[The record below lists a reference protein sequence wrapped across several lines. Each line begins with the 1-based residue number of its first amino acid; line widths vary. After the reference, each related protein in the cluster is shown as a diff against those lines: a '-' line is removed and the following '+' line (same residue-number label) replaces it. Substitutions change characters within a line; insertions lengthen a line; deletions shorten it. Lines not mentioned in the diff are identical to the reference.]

1 MLATTTMTARTD
13 FGSWLAAHGRSEK
26 TLLAYGQDV
35 RHFER
40 WFEQQ
45 NREAFQVELLNSF
58 DLQAYRT
65 WCLTVEQ
72 CSPATWNRRRIALRM
87 LAAWGREAGSVAFDP
102 MANVDGAEAEELAPR
117 WLDAAEFGRL
127 MRTMEGAV
135 NSANTELRKRRA
147 VRDGAMVALMAFAGL
162 RVAEVASLGRGD
174 VELSERKGRVVVRL
188 GKGQKY
194 REVPLSADARRWLG
208 AWLELHHDGN
218 FLFEGMSAR
227 AMQKRVMAIG
237 VEARIEGL
245 SPHGLRHTCAK
256 RMVDAG
262 RPLTEVAK
270 ILGHAKVTT
279 TARYTQPGWED
290 LENAVES
297 IQLGTMKRRTK

>member
-1 MLATTTMTARTD
+1 MASGTD
-13 FGSWLAAHGRSEK
+13 FNGWLTAGGRGVL
-26 TLLAYGQDV
+26 TVTAYDQDI
-35 RHFER
+35 RHFAK
-40 WFEQQ
+40 WFEAT
-45 NREAFQVELLNSF
+45 NREVFAVNMLNHF

-87 LAAWGREAGSVAFDP
+87 LAAWGRASGRVAFDP
-102 MANVDGAEAEELAPR
+102 TANVEGAEAEELAPR
-117 WLDAAEFGRL
+117 WLDAGAFGRL
-127 MRTMEGAV
+127 MRTVEGAV
-135 NSANTELRKRRA
+135 NGANTELRKRRA

-162 RVAEVASLGRGD
+162 RVAEASGLARGD
-174 VELSERKGRVVVRL
+174 VELSERKGRVIVRL

-194 REVPLSADARRWLG
+194 REVPLCADARRWLL
-208 AWLELHHDGN
+208 AWLEIHPGGEN
-218 FLFEGMSAR
+218 LFVNDTGEPMSAR

-237 VEARIEGL
+237 VAARIEGL
-245 SPHGLRHTCAK
+245 SPHDLRHTCAK

-279 TARYTQPGWED
+279 TARYTQPGWND
-290 LENAVES
+290 LEEAVES
-297 IQLGTMKRRTK
+297 IQLGSMKRKTK